1 MAGPVIAADVDYNNV
16 ASGMTATDVQ
26 QALDELDARLDAGG
40 IPADP
45 NANSFLVWNDTSNTV
60 QWVSRTAASVPF
72 VPGATS
78 IAATDVQAAL
88 AELDGDI
95 AGKQALDAT
104 LTALAAL
111 NATAG
116 LLEQTGAD
124 TFTKR
129 ALGVAAATDVL
140 TRADG
145 DGRYALASSFNESA
159 QDAVGGILTDT
170 SSVDFTY
177 DDVAN
182 TISAV
187 VAANGV
193 TLAMLAD
200 IATSSFLGRATAAT
214 GDPEVLTGTQAT
226 TLLDTFTTSLK
237 GLAPASGGGTTNY
250 LRADGTWAS
259 PPGSSGLTD
268 GDKGDITVTASGATW
283 TIDNDVV
290 TNAKAANMA
299 ANSIKGNNTGSAAD
313 PADLT
318 VAQVKTLLAYTTG
331 DISAQPLDAT
341 LTALAALN
349 ATAGLLEQTGADTFT
364 KRALGVAAAT
374 DVLTRA
380 DGDGRYAL
388 ASSFNE
394 SAQDAVG
401 GILTDTSSVDFTYD
415 DVGNTISAVV
425 AANGVTL
432 AMLADIATARFIG
445 RVTAATGDPEVL
457 TGTQATTLLD
467 TFTTSLKGLAPASG
481 GGTTNYLRADGTW
494 ASPPG
499 SAGGQATIQF
509 QDEGTNLGTTG
520 TADTVN
526 FTGSGVTAS
535 RAGNVVTVD
544 ITGGG
549 GGVSDGDK
557 GDITVT
563 ASGATWT
570 IDDDVVS
577 LAKLANIATARFI
590 GRVTAAT
597 GDPEALTGTQATTLL
612 DNFTSVLKGL
622 APASGGGTTNYLRAD
637 GTWAQPPGTA
647 GGQASIQFRDEGTT
661 IGSLGTINDVNFTGT
676 GVTASVSGNALTV
689 NITGG
694 GGGGLSL
701 GLALATAKGFNLV

>member
-570 IDDDVVS
+570 IDNDVVT
-577 LAKLANIATARFI
+577 LAKLANVATSSFL

-597 GDPEALTGTQATTLL
+597 GDPEVLTGTQATTLL
-612 DNFTSVLKGL
+612 DTFTTALKGL
-622 APASGGGTTNYLRAD
+622 APASGGGTINYLRAD

-661 IGSLGTINDVNFTGT
+661 IGSLGAINDVNFTGT